1 MKEKTKNNLMKEL
14 RQLQTNLGSLETQ
27 LGNLSSK
34 RSALMV
40 ETKRIETKKE
50 RLTHRALE
58 IQTRLRAAQKPQT
71 ESSES

>member
-14 RQLQTNLGSLETQ
+14 RQLQMNLGILESQ
-27 LGNLSSK
+27 LGNLALK
-34 RSALMV
+34 RSKLK
-40 ETKRIETKKE
+40 EESSRIESKKE

-58 IQTRLRAAQKPQT
+58 IQTRLRAASEPKT